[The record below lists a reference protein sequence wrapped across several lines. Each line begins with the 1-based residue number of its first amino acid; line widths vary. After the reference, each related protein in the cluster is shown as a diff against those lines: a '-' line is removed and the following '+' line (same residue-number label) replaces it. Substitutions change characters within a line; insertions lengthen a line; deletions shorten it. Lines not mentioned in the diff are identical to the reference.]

1 MPRPPAALS
10 PGGTAAATPWPPARW
25 GSRPHRDRSCSRSW
39 DGLRS
44 YVSIGDKGG
53 GFLIGLLPR
62 RADFF
67 GVQLA
72 DYMGFLRRNLSAPLP
87 GPLAYVPALIALLGC
102 AIALRA
108 TPRRSLGLLAF
119 FVCASLGAVLYFNL
133 PQHYFRTL
141 DRHYLP
147 SLVVLTPF
155 VAVGAAALLRLGA
168 RAGHGE
174 TRLGARARRTSA
186 GRSDP
191 AVDGEPAY
199 LQPRPRALR
208 RNFRTGPARG
218 AGEDSMLVTNGE
230 NDTIPQW

>member
-1 MPRPPAALS
+1 
-10 PGGTAAATPWPPARW
+10 
-25 GSRPHRDRSCSRSW
+25 
-39 DGLRS
+39 
-44 YVSIGDKGG
+44 
-53 GFLIGLLPR
+53 
-62 RADFF
+62 
-67 GVQLA
+67 
-72 DYMGFLRRNLSAPLP
+72 MGFLRRNLSAPLP

-168 RAGHGE
+168 RARGMAKPALGLGLAGLLLVAPIRLWMANRRACDLARVRYAE
-174 TRLGARARRTSA
+174 TF
-186 GRSDP
+186 GR
-191 AVDGEPAY
+191 GLLEP
-199 LQPRPRALR
+199 L
-208 RNFRTGPARG
+208 
-218 AGEDSMLVTNGE
+218 EKDSILVTNGD
-230 NDTIPQW
+230 NDTFPLWYLPGGGGRPPGRHERQPPDCRHGMVDPGAAPARSALRAAAGRAGGRGSWRRRSPGTAR